1 MDFKF
6 FDIYG
11 IKILKATRNDIISLI
26 SESIQTK
33 KTINIGY
40 INANVFLKCLKNEEL
55 SSQINKFLL
64 IPDGIGMYLASK
76 FLFGKNGFKERIV
89 TTDLWYNL
97 LKIADKKRHKIFFLG
112 GSVEAGSMLEKKIR
126 TSYSN
131 LIITGIIDRDSYN
144 DFETIRRLNE
154 SKSDI
159 LFVGLGTPLQE
170 NWIHQNS
177 DKVNIPV
184 QIAVGS
190 GIDYISGNYKRAPLV
205 LRKIGL
211 EWFYRLLKE
220 PKRLWKRYLIGIP
233 VFVFKVLCYK
243 VRLLLNKS

>member
-112 GSVEAGSMLEKKIR
+112 GSVEAGSMLEKKIC
-126 TSYSN
+126 
-131 LIITGIIDRDSYN
+131 LIEMSFDAHS
-144 DFETIRRLNE
+144 
-154 SKSDI
+154 
-159 LFVGLGTPLQE
+159 
-170 NWIHQNS
+170 
-177 DKVNIPV
+177 
-184 QIAVGS
+184 
-190 GIDYISGNYKRAPLV
+190 
-205 LRKIGL
+205 
-211 EWFYRLLKE
+211 
-220 PKRLWKRYLIGIP
+220 LIGITP
-233 VFVFKVLCYK
+233 STTISPNF
-243 VRLLLNKS
+243 VRLERFRLTTSRCW